1 MKVLRIDVDGTL
13 TVHDR
18 TFEEIKADMK
28 DAYIEGLM
36 LEDCLLFIDEDGQMR
51 GLPANPVATYLAHRL
66 LVGTVYAVSPDDQ
79 IPVDP
84 AAIHRITALRDRLK
98 TGGDLG

>member
-18 TFEEIKADMK
+18 TFEEIKADMLN
-28 DAYIEGLM
+28 AHIEGLM
-36 LEDCLLFIDEDGQMR
+36 LADCLLFVDEDGQAR
-51 GLPANPVATYLAHRL
+51 ELPANPVASYLVHTL
-66 LVGTVYAVSPDDQ
+66 LVGTVYAVSPDDLLP
-79 IPVDP
+79 IDP

-98 TGGDLG
+98 TGGDL